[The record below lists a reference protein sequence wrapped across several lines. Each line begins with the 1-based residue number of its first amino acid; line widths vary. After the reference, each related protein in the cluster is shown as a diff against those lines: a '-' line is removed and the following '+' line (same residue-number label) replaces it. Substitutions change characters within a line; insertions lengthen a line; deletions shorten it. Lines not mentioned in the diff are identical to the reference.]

1 MDEVLQER
9 LRLAEERA
17 AQLKEEAVSE
27 EAFSRYFRKE
37 AEWLSGLFELQA
49 LLENGG
55 YEKLGL
61 EELKAW
67 NRRLYEE
74 LQPENYETSYANPA
88 FTVKELGKEF
98 GAFFAALHTE
108 LRQSISHIHYG
119 RIEEFAAAVELFL
132 EVAGE
137 FACAWEEEHAL
148 PAFSQ
153 VKQSYYWYMSD
164 YADIRSERQV
174 LGVVVPSMSMAKKI
188 VMESD
193 LSDLRYLYRYGD
205 CVSDDELRMASY
217 LNSLPEET
225 IAVMADTFTEGYRL
239 GFIATNKDISI
250 KKSVGIYY
258 NVGFER
264 VVRKAVENFRKIG
277 LEAVIDRNGI
287 SCTPPNRQYS
297 YDHKDDDVLFLDK
310 QYMNRKLETMRC
322 AYEKYKEEAAVYGGP
337 AVIEVFGEEPFAPV
351 IKEEAHKPDDAH
363 RKLSVE
369 YAASFRQLRSEYI
382 KDEERSFTIIAFPTP
397 AIGEQFEEIFDET
410 IRINTLDYNLY
421 RQIQQSIIDVLDT
434 AEYVEI
440 KGMNGNRTDLR
451 VALWKLQNPEKE
463 TKFEN
468 CVADVNIPVGE
479 VFTSPVLKGTE
490 GVLHVSKVF
499 LNELEYKDFEMRFQ
513 DGMTA
518 DYGCGNFKDAV
529 EGRNYIKE
537 NVLFN
542 HDSLPMGEFAIGTN
556 TTAYVMAQKYNIGAK
571 LPILI
576 AEKTG
581 PHFAVGDTCY
591 CHVEDVKVYNPDG
604 KEIVARDNEVAALR
618 SEDMRKAYFN
628 CHTDITIPY
637 NELGSLAAVHADGT
651 KTVIIEN
658 GRFVLAG
665 CEELNVPLN
674 E

>member
-9 LRLAEERA
+9 LRLAEERI

-27 EAFSRYFRKE
+27 EAFSRYFKKE
-37 AEWLSGLFELQA
+37 AEWLSTLFELQGELA
-49 LLENGG
+49 DGS
-55 YEKLGL
+55 YEALGL

-67 NRRLYEE
+67 NKRLYAEV
-74 LQPENYETSYANPA
+74 LPGNYETSYANPA
-88 FTVKELGKEF
+88 FAVKELGKEF
-98 GAFFAALHTE
+98 GTFFAALHTE
-108 LRQSISHIHYG
+108 LRQCIFHVYYDSK
-119 RIEEFAAAVELFL
+119 EEFAAAAELFL
-132 EVAGE
+132 EVVSA
-137 FACAWEEEHAL
+137 FACAWEEERAL

-153 VKQSYYWYMSD
+153 IKQIFYWYMSD

-174 LGVVVPSMSMAKKI
+174 YDRVVPSMSKAKKI

-205 CVSDDELRMASY
+205 CISEDELRMASY

-239 GFIATNKDISI
+239 GFIVTNKDISI
-250 KKSVGIYY
+250 KKSAGIYY
-258 NVGFER
+258 NIGFER
-264 VVRKAVENFRKIG
+264 VVRKAVENFKKIG
-277 LEAVIDRNGI
+277 LEAVIGRSTV
-287 SCTPPNRQYS
+287 SCTPPNRQYN

-322 AYEKYKEEAAVYGGP
+322 AYEKYKEDAAGYGGP
-337 AVIEVFGEEPFAPV
+337 AVIEVFGEEPFAPS
-351 IKEEAHKPDDAH
+351 IKEDAYKPDEAH

-369 YAASFRQLRSEYI
+369 YAASYSQQQSEYI

-397 AIGEQFEEIFDET
+397 AIGEKFEEIFDET
-410 IRINTLDYNLY
+410 IRINTLDYNQY
-421 RQIQQSIIDVLDT
+421 RRIQQNIIDVLDT

-451 VALWKLQNPEKE
+451 VELCKLQNPEKE

-490 GVLHVSKVF
+490 GILHVGKVF
-499 LNELEYKDFEMRFQ
+499 LDELEYKDFEIRFH

-518 DYGCGNFKDAV
+518 DYSCGNFADAE

-542 HDSLPMGEFAIGTN
+542 HDSLPLGEFAIGTN
-556 TTAYVMAQKYNIGAK
+556 TTAYMMAQKYNIGAK
-571 LPILI
+571 MPILI

-591 CHVEDVKVYNPDG
+591 SHVEDVKVYNPDG
-604 KEIVARDNEVAALR
+604 KEIIARDNEVSALR
-618 SEDMRKAYFN
+618 NEDKNKAYFN

-637 NELGSLAAVHADGT
+637 HELGSLTAVRADGT
-651 KTVIIEN
+651 RSVIIEN
-658 GRFVLAG
+658 GRFVLEG

-674 E
+674 G

>member
-9 LRLAEERA
+9 LRLAEERIV
-17 AQLKEEAVSE
+17 QLKEESVSE

-37 AEWLSGLFELQA
+37 AEWLSTLFALRGELA
-49 LLENGG
+49 DGS
-55 YEKLGL
+55 YEALGL

-67 NRRLYEE
+67 NKRLHAEV
-74 LQPENYETSYANPA
+74 LPENYETSYANPA
-88 FTVKELGKEF
+88 FAVKELGKEF

-108 LRQSISHIHYG
+108 MRQCIFCVYYDSM
-119 RIEEFAAAVELFL
+119 EEFAAAAELFL
-132 EVAGE
+132 EVVSA
-137 FACAWEEEHAL
+137 FVCAWEEERAL

-153 VKQSYYWYMSD
+153 IKQIFYWYRSD

-174 LGVVVPSMSMAKKI
+174 HDRVVPSMSKAKKI

-205 CVSDDELRMASY
+205 YISEDEIRMASY

-250 KKSVGIYY
+250 KKSTGIYY
-258 NVGFER
+258 NIGFER

-277 LEAVIDRNGI
+277 LETVIDRSAV
-287 SCTPPNRQYS
+287 SCTPANRQYN

-322 AYEKYKEEAAVYGGP
+322 AYEKYKEDAAVYGGP
-337 AVIEVFGEEPFAPV
+337 AVIEVFGEEPFSPS
-351 IKEEAHKPDDAH
+351 IKEEAYKPDEAH

-369 YAASFRQLRSEYI
+369 YAASYRQQQSEYI

-397 AIGEQFEEIFDET
+397 AIGEKFEEIFDET

-421 RQIQQSIIDVLDT
+421 RQIQQNIIDVLDT

-440 KGMNGNRTDLR
+440 KGMNGNRTNLR
-451 VALWKLQNPEKE
+451 VMLRKLQNPEKE

-490 GVLHVSKVF
+490 GILHVGKVF
-499 LNELEYKDFEMRFQ
+499 LDELEYKDFEIWFH
-513 DGMTA
+513 DGMTT
-518 DYGCGNFKDAV
+518 DYSCGNFADAE

-537 NVLFN
+537 NVLFH
-542 HDSLPMGEFAIGTN
+542 HDSLPLGEFAIGTN
-556 TTAYVMAQKYNIGAK
+556 TTAYMMAQKYDIGAK
-571 LPILI
+571 MPILI

-591 CHVEDVKVYNPDG
+591 SHVEDVKVYNPDG
-604 KEIVARDNEVAALR
+604 KEIVARDNEVSALR
-618 SEDMRKAYFN
+618 NEDKNKAYFN

-637 NELGSLAAVHADGT
+637 HELGSLTAVRADGT
-651 KTVIIEN
+651 RSVIIEN

-674 E
+674 G

>member
-1 MDEVLQER
+1 MNEVLQER
-9 LRLAEERA
+9 LMLAQERIGQLQEEHIS
-17 AQLKEEAVSE
+17 K
-27 EAFSRYFRKE
+27 EAFDRYFKKE
-37 AEWLSGLFELQA
+37 AEWFLKLFKLRKLLADGAFEKLSLKELQ
-49 LLENGG
+49 E
-55 YEKLGL
+55 
-61 EELKAW
+61 W

-74 LQPENYETSYANPA
+74 LMPENYEKSYANPA
-88 FTVKELGKEF
+88 AAVRELGDKF
-98 GAFFAALHTE
+98 GTLLSALYAE
-108 LRQSISHIHYG
+108 LRNGIVYVFYDC
-119 RIEEFAAAVELFL
+119 EEELAAAAELFL
-132 EVAGE
+132 EIE
-137 FACAWEEEHAL
+137 NIFACAWEEEQSL
-148 PAFSQ
+148 PAPEA
-153 VKQSYYWYMSD
+153 VKQAYYWYMSD
-164 YADIRSERQV
+164 YAQLRSERQV
-174 LGVVVPSMSMAKKI
+174 RGIVDTSVNAAKKI

-193 LSDLRYLYRYGD
+193 LSDLRCLYRYG
-205 CVSDDELRMASY
+205 CYISDDELRMAAY

-239 GFIATNKDISI
+239 GFIATSKDISI

-258 NVGFER
+258 NIGFER

-277 LEAVIDRNGI
+277 LEAVIDRRAVAG
-287 SCTPPNRQYS
+287 TPVNRQYD

-310 QYMNRKLETMRC
+310 QYMSRKLETLRG
-322 AYEKYKEEAAVYGGP
+322 AYEKYKADAAVYGGP
-337 AVIEVFGEEPFAPV
+337 ALIEVFGEEPFAPV
-351 IKEEAHKPDDAH
+351 IKEEAYKPDDMH

-369 YAASFRQLRSEYI
+369 YASSYRQLQSEYI

-397 AIGEQFEEIFDET
+397 AIGEQFQEIFDET

-421 RQIQQSIIDVLDT
+421 RQIQQNLIDVLDT

-451 VALWKLQNPEKE
+451 VALKRLENPKKE

-490 GVLHVSKVF
+490 GVLHVGKVF
-499 LNELEYKDFEMRFQ
+499 LNELEYKDFEIHFK
-513 DGMTA
+513 DGMTT
-518 DYGCGNFKDAV
+518 DYRCGNFEKEE

-537 NVLFN
+537 NVLCN
-542 HDSLPMGEFAIGTN
+542 HESLPLGEFAIGTN
-556 TTAYVMAQKYNIGAK
+556 TAAYVMAQKYDIGAK

-591 CHVEDVKVYNPDG
+591 SHAEDVKVYNPDG
-604 KEIVARDNEVAALR
+604 KEIVARDNEVSALR
-618 SEDMRKAYFN
+618 REDADKAYFN

-637 NELGSLAAVHADGT
+637 HELGSLTAVRADGT
-651 KTVIIEN
+651 RAVIIEN